1 MNLGQVIVGIFLLG
15 LAAGMLVLGCL
26 QLLEK
31 GYLLNNAYLWAS
43 KEERRRMDEEPERK
57 RPHYRQSGFTFLF
70 LSLGFLALAIY
81 SLTGQV
87 WPYIAFWGFM
97 LLAALYAVISSIQ
110 IERRK

>member
-57 RPHYRQSGFTFLF
+57 KPHYRQSGFTFLF
-70 LSLGFLALAIY
+70 LALGFLALAIY
-81 SLTGQV
+81 SVTYWT

-97 LLAALYAVISSIQ
+97 SIAAIYAVTSSIQ

>member
-1 MNLGQVIVGIFLLG
+1 MAVGMFLLV
-15 LAAGMLVLGCL
+15 LAVGAFAISCL
-26 QLLEK
+26 QFQEK

-43 KEERRRMDEEPERK
+43 KEERRRMDEEPSRK

-70 LSLGFLALAIY
+70 LALGFLALALY
-81 SLTGQV
+81 SMTYWT

-97 LLAALYAVISSIQ
+97 LLAAIYAVISSIQ

>member
-1 MNLGQVIVGIFLLG
+1 MGLGERIVGIFLLG
-15 LAAGMLVLGCL
+15 LAAGTLVLGCL

-43 KEERRRMDEEPERK
+43 REERKRMDEEPERK
-57 RPHYRQSGFTFLF
+57 RPHYRQSGVTFL
-70 LSLGFLALAIY
+70 LLALGFLALALY
-81 SLTGQV
+81 SMTYWT

-97 LLAALYAVISSIQ
+97 LLAAIYAVISSIQ